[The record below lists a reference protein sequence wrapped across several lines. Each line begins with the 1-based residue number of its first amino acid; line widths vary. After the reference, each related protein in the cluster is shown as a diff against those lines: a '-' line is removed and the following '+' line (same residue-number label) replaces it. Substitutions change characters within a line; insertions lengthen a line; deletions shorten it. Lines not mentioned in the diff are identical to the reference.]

1 MTAHVT
7 QTTMAASPEAIMALL
22 TEPDAIARWAP
33 VPFEVEE
40 IDGRRL
46 TAGSRARISGR
57 LAGRRVG
64 FDVDVLDA
72 GDGRLALTASGPV
85 SMDVEYVIR
94 PVDDGGSEV
103 SASVAVREGR
113 GLGGR
118 LLAQATGALLSG
130 GALQSALGRMA
141 SEVAVA

>member
-1 MTAHVT
+1 MTPHVT

-22 TEPDAIARWAP
+22 TEPEAIARWAP
-33 VPFEVEE
+33 VSFEVED

-46 TAGSRARISGR
+46 EAGSRARVSGR
-57 LAGRRVG
+57 LAGKRVG
-64 FDVDVLDA
+64 FDVDVIDA

-94 PVDDGGSEV
+94 PVDDGSEV

-141 SEVAVA
+141 SEFAAA

>member
-7 QTTMAASPEAIMALL
+7 QTTMEASPEAIMALL

-33 VPFEVEE
+33 VPFEVED
-40 IDGRRL
+40 ISGRRL
-46 TAGSRARISGR
+46 KAGSRARVSGR
-57 LAGRRVG
+57 LAGKRVG

-94 PVDDGGSEV
+94 PVDDGSEV
-103 SASVAVREGR
+103 SATVAVREGR

-141 SEVAVA
+141 SEVATV

>member
-22 TEPDAIARWAP
+22 TEPEAIARWAP
-33 VPFEVEE
+33 VPFEVEDIE
-40 IDGRRL
+40 GRRL
-46 TAGSRARISGR
+46 KAGSRARVSGR
-57 LAGRRVG
+57 LAGKRVG
-64 FDVDVLDA
+64 FDVDVIDA

-94 PVDDGGSEV
+94 PVDDGSEV

-141 SEVAVA
+141 SEVAAV

>member
-22 TEPDAIARWAP
+22 TEPEAIARWAP
-33 VPFEVEE
+33 VPFEVEDIE
-40 IDGRRL
+40 GRRL
-46 TAGSRARISGR
+46 KAGSRARVSGR
-57 LAGRRVG
+57 LAGKRVG
-64 FDVDVLDA
+64 FDVDVIDA

-94 PVDDGGSEV
+94 PVDDGSEV

-141 SEVAVA
+141 SEVATA

>member
-22 TEPDAIARWAP
+22 TEPEAIARWAP
-33 VPFEVEE
+33 VPFEVEDIE
-40 IDGRRL
+40 GRRL
-46 TAGSRARISGR
+46 KAGSRARVSGR
-57 LAGRRVG
+57 LAGKRVG

-85 SMDVEYVIR
+85 SMDVEYVVR
-94 PVDDGGSEV
+94 PVDDGSEV

-141 SEVAVA
+141 SEVATA

>member
-22 TEPDAIARWAP
+22 TEPEAIARWAP
-33 VPFEVEE
+33 VPFEVEDIE
-40 IDGRRL
+40 GRRL
-46 TAGSRARISGR
+46 KAGSRARVSGR
-57 LAGRRVG
+57 LAGKRVG

-94 PVDDGGSEV
+94 PVDDGSEV

-141 SEVAVA
+141 SEVATA

>member
-1 MTAHVT
+1 MTPHVT

-22 TEPDAIARWAP
+22 TEPEAIARWAP
-33 VPFEVEE
+33 VPFEIEDIE
-40 IDGRRL
+40 GRRL
-46 TAGSRARISGR
+46 KAGSRARVSGR
-57 LAGRRVG
+57 LAGKRVG

-94 PVDDGGSEV
+94 PVDDGSEV
-103 SASVAVREGR
+103 SATVAVREGR

-141 SEVAVA
+141 SEVATV